1 MKEKRIIV
9 AGTRNFQ
16 DYNLLKESLVSYI
29 NSDENI
35 VIVSGCANGA
45 DTLGERFAKENNIHC
60 VTFPALWNIYGKAAG
75 YRRNTQ
81 MAMYAIHAAEGVLF
95 AFWDG
100 KSKGTEHMINIAK
113 EYGLETH
120 IINY

>member
-16 DYNLLKESLVSYI
+16 DYNLLKETLVSYI

-45 DTLGERFAKENNIHC
+45 DALG
-60 VTFPALWNIYGKAAG
+60 
-75 YRRNTQ
+75 
-81 MAMYAIHAAEGVLF
+81 
-95 AFWDG
+95 
-100 KSKGTEHMINIAK
+100 
-113 EYGLETH
+113 
-120 IINY
+120 

>member
-16 DYNLLKESLVSYI
+16 DYNLLKEILVSYI

-45 DTLGERFAKENNIHC
+45 DTLGERFAKENNIRC

-81 MAMYAIHAAEGVLF
+81 MAMYTTHDAEGVLF

-100 KSKGTEHMINIAK
+100 ESKGTKHMIDTAK

-120 IINY
+120 VVNY